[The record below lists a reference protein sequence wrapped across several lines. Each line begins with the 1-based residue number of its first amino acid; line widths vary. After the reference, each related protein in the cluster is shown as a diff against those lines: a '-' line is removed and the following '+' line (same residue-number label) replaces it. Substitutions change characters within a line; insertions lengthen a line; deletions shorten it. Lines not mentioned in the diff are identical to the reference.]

1 MIRKLFLF
9 HILLFLV
16 LGGLLYASGS
26 LIFGSVIVH
35 EVYAITIFTT
45 FFILWYFIARLRIRL
60 LHYILLFGYYNY
72 LFLTYIL
79 FDLGKDTLGVP
90 MTFKM
95 IYPYLENY
103 SLLSNLISTST
114 LIFAIVG
121 YVFIIGL
128 VFYFW
133 NKVYKYI
140 NSRDRRRI
148 QPRTLVL
155 GSIPLILILIVF
167 AIKFDVVKQKFNE
180 HKINEPYLT
189 LAFFDE
195 AFDRQKESGD
205 ENAIEFANYTSP
217 KGNGKNVVL
226 IIADAL
232 RPDFF
237 QSEEKLTPFVD
248 SLIATSDF
256 TAHQNLFSLGAFSFN
271 GISGILSSSD
281 VLYEQ
286 NFFIHDVLK
295 KQGYDI
301 NFILSGDMT
310 NFWNL
315 KEHMTTESVD
325 YYTDGYESF
334 KYGRSDNLN
343 DDQKNI
349 LDQLEQIEPYKGVP
363 TFFYHHMMSV
373 HQIGD
378 LKEKYNRFQPSS
390 IDLSSRD
397 FDPQLLVNDYKNRM
411 IQLDDYIRKLYTTL
425 KKKNYLEDFVF
436 VITADHGQSLGENG
450 YFFHSKYINYE
461 SIKIPLI
468 INSNNIADT
477 TTVANQLNIAPTI
490 LEALDLK
497 IPSTWKGRSLSDS
510 IPQTIFQKQGNYYSM
525 IWKEQQS
532 TYQFFYDQ
540 KVNQFQLFDVSPISP
555 EKYKDIFSDWESTK
569 VDSLK
574 RVLKN
579 KFGLAEI
586 N

>member
-9 HILLFLV
+9 HLLVFIT
-16 LGGLLYASGS
+16 LGGLLFASDS
-26 LIFGSVIVH
+26 LTIHSTIVH
-35 EVYAITIFTT
+35 LVYAVSIFTT
-45 FFILWYFIARLRIRL
+45 FFGVWYVIARLRIRI
-60 LHYILLFGYYNY
+60 LHYLLLLGYYNY

-79 FDLGKDTLGVP
+79 FELGKDTIGVP
-90 MTFKM
+90 MTWKM

-103 SLLSNLISTST
+103 RLLSNLISTTT
-114 LIFAIVG
+114 LIFAGIG
-121 YVFIIGL
+121 YILIFVL

-133 NKVYKYI
+133 NKIYRYMH
-140 NSRDRRRI
+140 SRSWVKI
-148 QPRTLVL
+148 QPRTFVI
-155 GSIPLILILIVF
+155 GSTPLIIGAVIFVLKIDVF
-167 AIKFDVVKQKFNE
+167 KQKFNA
-180 HKINEPYLT
+180 HKLNEPYLT
-189 LAFFDE
+189 LVFFDE
-195 AFDRQKESGD
+195 AFERQKEPGD

-226 IIADAL
+226 IIVDAL

-237 QSEEKLTPFVD
+237 QTEEKLTPFID
-248 SLIATSDF
+248 SLISTADF
-256 TAHQNLFSLGAFSFN
+256 VAHQNMFSTAAFSFN

-281 VLYEQ
+281 ELYEH
-286 NFFIHDVLK
+286 NFFLHDVLK

-310 NFWNL
+310 NFWDL
-315 KEHMTTESVD
+315 KGHMTTESVD
-325 YYTDGYESF
+325 FYTDGYDSF

-378 LKEKYNRFQPSS
+378 LKDKYKRFQPSS

-411 IQLDDYIRKLYTTL
+411 IQLDDYLQKLYTIL
-425 KKKNYLEDFVF
+425 KNKGYLEDAIF

-450 YFFHSKYINYE
+450 FYFHSKYINYE

-468 INSNNIADT
+468 INSNNLADT
-477 TTVANQLNIAPTI
+477 KEVANQLNIAPTI

-497 IPSTWKGRSLSDS
+497 IPKTWKGVSLSDS
-510 IPQTIFQKQGNYYSM
+510 LPQTIFQTQGDYYSM
-525 IWKEQQS
+525 IWKERDT
-532 TYQFFYDQ
+532 TYQFYYDQ
-540 KVNQFQLFDVSPISP
+540 KVNVFKLFDVSPNSQ
-555 EKYKDIFSDWESTK
+555 EKHKDIISKWEVSRL
-569 VDSLK
+569 DSLK
-574 RVLKN
+574 RVLKS
-579 KFGLAEI
+579 KFQLNQI
-586 N
+586 K